1 MRAWSAET
9 LAQLRQ
15 VGLDLTA
22 LSATI
27 EVLSIRYP
35 RDDGVERAT
44 LVVESLIRHIDAI
57 VEQLRER

>member
-1 MRAWSAET
+1 MRTWSAGT
-9 LAQLRQ
+9 LAKLRQ
-15 VGLDLTA
+15 VALDLTA

-27 EVLSIRYP
+27 EVLSVRYP
-35 RDDGVERAT
+35 RDDGVERAA